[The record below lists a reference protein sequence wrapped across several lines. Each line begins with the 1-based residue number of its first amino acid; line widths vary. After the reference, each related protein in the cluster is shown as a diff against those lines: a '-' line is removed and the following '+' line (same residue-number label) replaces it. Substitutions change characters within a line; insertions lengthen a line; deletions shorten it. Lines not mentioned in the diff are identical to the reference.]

1 MLFAKILHTLL
12 TSIATIF
19 TLVSYL
25 LEQLKLGNLSFYFF
39 YFYFFLYFY

>member
-1 MLFAKILHTLL
+1 MLFAKILHMLL

-19 TLVSYL
+19 TSVSYL

-39 YFYFFLYFY
+39 IFIFFIYFY